1 MLVRCGTGSCTSNGM
16 RTRAIK
22 AGVRPTSMPPDKD
35 AIYTFCNELL
45 TTKRVGDAT
54 YQTVKDRFGERGVV
68 DLIGIVAY
76 LSDGRS

>member
-1 MLVRCGTGSCTSNGM
+1 
-16 RTRAIK
+16 
-22 AGVRPTSMPPDKD
+22 MPPDED

-45 TTKRVGDAT
+45 TTKRVADAT
-54 YQTVKDRFGERGVV
+54 HQTVKDRFGERGVV

>member
-1 MLVRCGTGSCTSNGM
+1 
-16 RTRAIK
+16 
-22 AGVRPTSMPPDKD
+22 MPPDED

-54 YQTVKDRFGERGVV
+54 YQTVKDRVGERGVV

-76 LSDGRS
+76 LSDGRSRRRFRRQRGRRAYRCTSGIFDVNCS